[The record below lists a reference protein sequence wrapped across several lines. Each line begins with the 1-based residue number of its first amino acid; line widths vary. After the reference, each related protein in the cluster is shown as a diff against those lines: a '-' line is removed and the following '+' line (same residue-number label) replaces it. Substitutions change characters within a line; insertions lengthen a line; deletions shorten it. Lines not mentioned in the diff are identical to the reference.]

1 MRKGVERMK
10 IILIADEGKMLTD
23 GENYG
28 STIDLGIGRNV
39 NEFDEI
45 SKEEYENIIAKKEAE
60 IQ

>member
-1 MRKGVERMK
+1 MK

-28 STIDLGIGRNV
+28 STIDLGTGRNV

-45 SKEEYENIIAKKEAE
+45 SIEEYEKIMVELENRNGSDII
-60 IQ
+60 

>member
-1 MRKGVERMK
+1 MK

-28 STIDLGIGRNV
+28 STIDLGTGRNV

-45 SKEEYENIIAKKEAE
+45 TMAEYEKIIQEQESKTEL
-60 IQ
+60 

>member
-1 MRKGVERMK
+1 MK

-28 STIDLGIGRNV
+28 ATIDLGAGRDV

-45 SKEEYENIIAKKEAE
+45 TQEEYEKIMAEQEAE

>member
-1 MRKGVERMK
+1 MK

-28 STIDLGIGRNV
+28 ATIDLGIGRNV

-45 SKEEYENIIAKKEAE
+45 SKEEYEKIMKEMEGE
-60 IQ
+60 IK